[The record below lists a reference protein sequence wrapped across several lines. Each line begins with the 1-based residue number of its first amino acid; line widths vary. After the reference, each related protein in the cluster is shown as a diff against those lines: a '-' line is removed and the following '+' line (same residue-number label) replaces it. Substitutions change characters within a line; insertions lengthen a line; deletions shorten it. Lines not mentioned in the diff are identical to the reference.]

1 MMKNCSASIE
11 KAVQSVGADVDGGL
25 HSSTSTQLHCNVMS
39 DSCQEVDKRAVPPRD
54 VGQ

>member
-1 MMKNCSASIE
+1 MKSCNANIK
-11 KAVQSVGADVDGGL
+11 KAAQPVGADVGDKL

-39 DSCQEVDKRAVPPRD
+39 DSCQEVDKKAVPPRD